1 MREENMRI
9 GRTWCI
15 AAIVLIASTMGALS
29 QSRPT
34 RPITV
39 ISAFSAGNA
48 ADVIGRL
55 VLDQASKEIGQPFVI
70 ENRPG
75 GGGIVGV
82 SAAARAEPD
91 GHTILL
97 HASTFSSQVVMH
109 KNLPY
114 DPLTD
119 FTPIIP
125 FGTQPLVLVAGT
137 SKGYKTAADLIAAAK
152 AKPGSLNF
160 ASAGVGSTSHM
171 AGLRFIRAAGIDV
184 QHIPFRG
191 PTEAFTE
198 VISGR
203 VDFFFLP
210 LSPALSLVKQEKIAA
225 LAVGS
230 AKRARA
236 LPGVPTTAEIGMP
249 SVVYQFWT
257 GLFAPAKT
265 PSAAV
270 KKIHAATKT
279 ALNVPS
285 ISDRLLQMG
294 VEPLPMSAEEFAKF
308 FRDDVTATVKLAKE
322 AGIGPAN

>member
-1 MREENMRI
+1 MRI
-9 GRTWCI
+9 GRAWYI
-15 AAIVLIASTMGALS
+15 AAIVLIASATGALP
-29 QSRPT
+29 QSWPT

-55 VLDQASKEIGQPFVI
+55 VLDHASKEIGQPFVI

-75 GGGIVGV
+75 GGGTIGV
-82 SAAARAEPD
+82 AAAARAEPD
-91 GHTILL
+91 GYTILL

-119 FTPIIP
+119 FAPIVP
-125 FGTQPLVLVAGT
+125 FGIQPLVLVVGT
-137 SKGYKTAADLIAAAK
+137 SKGFTTAAELVAAAK
-152 AKPGSLNF
+152 AKPGSMNF
-160 ASAGVGSTSHM
+160 ASAGIGSTSHM

-198 VISGR
+198 VMSGR

-210 LSPALSLVKQEKIAA
+210 LAPALSLVKQNKIVA

-230 AKRARA
+230 ANRAPA
-236 LPGVPTTAEIGMP
+236 LPHVPTTAEIGLP
-249 SVVYQFWT
+249 NAAYQFWT
-257 GLFAPAKT
+257 GLFAPART
-265 PSAAV
+265 PPSVV
-270 KKIHAATKT
+270 KRLHAATEA
-279 ALNVPS
+279 ALNNPS
-285 ISDRLLQMG
+285 ISSRLAQMG
-294 VEPLPMSAEEFAKF
+294 VEPLRMSPEEFSKF
-308 FRDDVTATVKLAKE
+308 FHDDVSATVKLAKE